1 MSNVLSVDNYIIT
14 EPLINIIKKL
24 KCSFPC
30 HKLSQVEEKGSEII
44 LTCVNTAHAN
54 GAEKHPSAHINLN
67 SSRAPYGW
75 YHCFACDLSCS
86 FIGFVSHYFNSSE
99 DFAKRWL
106 IENFGEL
113 KSEAFIIDDP
123 IDLNAAS
130 RSYLDESLL
139 DGYQD
144 WCEYLNKRKLSRDIC
159 NKFKVK
165 YDPVYR
171 QIIFPVYDIYGNLKM
186 LAKRSIDTKVFYL
199 DKDQDKE
206 VYALNIIQK
215 NNIKSCML
223 VEGPIDLLTCYTH
236 NIPAI
241 ATLGAL
247 SNYQIDNINRS
258 CITCL
263 YIATDNDEAGE
274 KFANILERKL
284 DKRILRTRIQLPKNR
299 KDVNDLTDIEWNN
312 LIDTYNLQ
320 KIS

>member
-1 MSNVLSVDNYIIT
+1 MKTLVIDNYIIST
-14 EPLINIIKKL
+14 PILEILYKLRSILTNGKL
-24 KCSFPC
+24 KDIKP
-30 HKLSQVEEKGSEII
+30 GSSDIVV
-44 LTCVNTAHAN
+44 TCP
-54 GAEKHPSAHINLN
+54 KHSGGHESNPDCNIYIGDNDKIG
-67 SSRAPYGW
+67 YGFA
-75 YHCFACDLSCS
+75 HCFACD
-86 FIGFVSHYFNSSE
+86 FKGTFVRFVQECFDLSE